1 MSRNKWLLSL
11 FALCFFVSRANDS
24 YVFVKSAKKA
34 VDANWTIIGAGP
46 AGIVTIGLLLDLGIS
61 GQDITWIDPEFNVG
75 RLGKY
80 YESVPGNTK
89 NKVFIS
95 FLESCKTFQEI
106 KTPSMD
112 ALLSLDLEKEFPLTT
127 IIEPLRDITKHLS
140 SKVRCV
146 QGMLTGFQFEEDA
159 WEVSISTNDGAPLKS
174 IISEHVVLATGS
186 HPRTGDY
193 QCETTI
199 PLDIALDKQAL
210 AQQIS
215 SQDSIAVIGSSHSA
229 ILILKFLSELK
240 VKRIINFYKNP
251 IIYAV
256 DMGTWVLHGSAGLRG
271 IAAEWAREVLEKN
284 PPANILRLQN
294 TQEHRDAWLSV
305 CNKIIYAIGYERNE
319 LPTVNGNPEL
329 NYDDKTGI
337 IAPRL
342 FGIGIAFPEKYVD
355 PLGNIEHRIG
365 LNSFMDYA
373 QRMIPQWITKD
384 TRARFS
390 SFEDLFT
397 IDAL

>member
-24 YVFVKSAKKA
+24 YVFVKSAKRA
-34 VDANWTIIGAGP
+34 TDTNWTIIGAGP
-46 AGIVTIGLLLDLGIS
+46 AGIVTIGLLLDLGIP
-61 GQDITWIDPEFNVG
+61 GQDITWIDPQFNVG
-75 RLGKY
+75 RLGQY

-112 ALLSLDLEKEFPLTT
+112 ALLSLDLEKEFPLST

-159 WEVSISTNDGAPLKS
+159 WEVSVSTNDGAPLKS

-186 HPRTGDY
+186 HPRAGDY

-210 AQQIS
+210 AQQINP
-215 SQDSIAVIGSSHSA
+215 QDSIAVIGSSHSA

-305 CNKIIYAIGYERNE
+305 CNKIIYAIGYERNA
-319 LPTVNGNPEL
+319 LPAVDGNPEL

-342 FGIGIAFPEKYVD
+342 FGIGIAFPEKYID
-355 PLGNIEHRIG
+355 PLGNVEHRIG

-373 QRMIPQWITKD
+373 QRMVPQWITKD
-384 TRARFS
+384 TRVRFS
-390 SFEDLFT
+390 SFEDFFT